1 MTKFSDLE
9 AAHSALKQEVT
20 ELRAKLDAGGGA
32 LAEQRL
38 TAAVA
43 ELDLAREE
51 LQKARENRGDIQ
63 PIEINPE
70 KTEGFSLA
78 KFFLEW

>member
-9 AAHSALKQEVT
+9 AAHSALKQEVSD
-20 ELRAKLDAGGGA
+20 LRAKLDAGGGA

-38 TAAVA
+38 TAAVT

-51 LQKARENRGDIQ
+51 LQKARENRPDI
-63 PIEINPE
+63 PPVVINETE
-70 KTEGFSLA
+70 KEGFSLS